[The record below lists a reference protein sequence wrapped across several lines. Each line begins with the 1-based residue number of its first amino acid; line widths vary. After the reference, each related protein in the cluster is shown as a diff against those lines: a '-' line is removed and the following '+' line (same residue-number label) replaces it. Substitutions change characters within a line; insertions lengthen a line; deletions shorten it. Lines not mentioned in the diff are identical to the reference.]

1 MQPGHDAA
9 RAWVND
15 VNSRGGLAGH
25 PVELI
30 SVDDRGDPNQAVA
43 LAHRLVEQDGIIAFY
58 AANMPTTAQ
67 AIAPYAEQ
75 KQIPIVGSCIC
86 NTDIDAS
93 PMMFEAGTG
102 PSDGLAWEHIGG
114 LVEATDI
121 RDVAVFYCREAAT
134 CSNLLAGVKK
144 YAPQVGLKLV
154 YEAQMSIAQPD
165 YTAEVIQ
172 ARQAGAKAII
182 TLADNATTVRIARS
196 AHRQNYDPVI
206 VTQHA
211 GTDERFLRDG
221 GVDVEGAFVA
231 GSTALWSTSPAMADY
246 RAAMD
251 RWVPGGPKGAMGANI
266 WAAGK
271 MLEKVSASFPGRPGP
286 ADVLAGL
293 YGLRGETLGGR
304 IPPTAYLPGQSHR
317 NTNPCHVPGVIK
329 AGKVVALRG
338 DDAFSCPPGW
348 KPVQP

>member
-1 MQPGHDAA
+1 
-9 RAWVND
+9 
-15 VNSRGGLAGH
+15 
-25 PVELI
+25 
-30 SVDDRGDPNQAVA
+30 
-43 LAHRLVEQDGIIAFY
+43 
-58 AANMPTTAQ
+58 
-67 AIAPYAEQ
+67 
-75 KQIPIVGSCIC
+75 
-86 NTDIDAS
+86 
-93 PMMFEAGTG
+93 
-102 PSDGLAWEHIGG
+102 
-114 LVEATDI
+114 
-121 RDVAVFYCREAAT
+121 
-134 CSNLLAGVKK
+134 
-144 YAPQVGLKLV
+144 
-154 YEAQMSIAQPD
+154 MSIAQPD

-196 AHRQNYDPVI
+196 AHRQNYNPVI

-271 MLEKVSASFPGRPGP
+271 LLEKVSASFPARPGP

-293 YGLRGETLGGR
+293 YALRGETLGGR

-317 NTNPCHVPGVIK
+317 STNPCHVPGVIK
-329 AGKVVALRG
+329 AGKVVPLRG